1 MIWVG
6 SSSVQIAKRQKGVV
20 CETEYLYSD
29 LCYDSL

>member
-6 SSSVQIAKRQKGVV
+6 SSSVQIVKRQKGVV